1 MPTGPKTKPL
11 EERGTTNIAE
21 QSATVFENEVTFL
34 DYRSIRSAKLRQRLP
49 EYRNLPRRNPHA
61 THNIF
66 LVSVTKI
73 KTISKCP
80 SQGGEEGGKERKP
93 GWTLAFALFLPPRLN
108 SCACR
113 LPPATV
119 PEGTRS
125 VFGFF
130 LLSLSLSL
138 SLLQQYCRT
147 VTHDDDV
154 VLDNDCGRKADPPTD
169 RPRDRLLY

>member
-130 LLSLSLSL
+130 LPSLSLSL
-138 SLLQQYCRT
+138 S
-147 VTHDDDV
+147 
-154 VLDNDCGRKADPPTD
+154 PTTILSHCYT
-169 RPRDRLLY
+169 PRRRRCCP